1 MLQHLI
7 TQDADLR
14 MVPTDRAEL
23 TAAVHRLR
31 EELSTDPDPDRTRV
45 LTRWIGI
52 AQMSLGDYGEAHTFL
67 RRSLE
72 LAISSGN
79 VRAVVAT
86 ELNFGDA
93 HRYAGDVETAETFYR
108 SALDTARGKCPELLD
123 FALQHFGK
131 HLMERGDLAG
141 ARTHLQ
147 ESLRLRI
154 GKGNTELVESTQ
166 AALDRV
172 DALIGSASASASAV
186 AAPGEWSRRWT
197 AWLQSRTTVGD
208 PTRWNDGFPAIRD
221 AVQSLAMY
229 QRVQP
234 RHLWDQPFPAE
245 LITAMAAE
253 AEKALTADGY
263 QHNGKRN
270 AAVGKAANHFAA
282 QVDLAALVAQ
292 STGLD
297 VEQPHTGVY
306 IGYTEGQSLD
316 FHVDEAGFGEANLII
331 CLARTRPTEADRA
344 STTVFISAA
353 GYLECDLGAGSG
365 VVFDGALTPH
375 GRTPLGAGESI
386 TLISLGF
393 RARDQAKRALADLPL
408 VPA

>member
-7 TQDADLR
+7 RQDADLR

-23 TAAVHRLR
+23 TAALKGLQ
-31 EELSTDPDPDRTRV
+31 EELATSLDPDRIRV

-52 AQMSLGDYGEAHTFL
+52 ARMSLGHHDEARILLH
-67 RRSLE
+67 RSLE
-72 LAISSGN
+72 LAITSGN

-93 HRYAGDVETAETFYR
+93 HRYAGDIETAETFYR
-108 SALDTARGKCPELLD
+108 SALDTARSKCPELLD

-141 ARTHLQ
+141 ARARLQ
-147 ESLRLRI
+147 EALRLRI
-154 GKGNTELVESTQ
+154 AKGSTELVGSTQ
-166 AALDRV
+166 AALDRI
-172 DALIGSASASASAV
+172 DALIGNAV
-186 AAPGEWSRRWT
+186 AAPDEWSRRWT
-197 AWLQSRTTVGD
+197 AWLQARTTVSD
-208 PTRWNDGFPAIRD
+208 PTRWYDDLTAVRG
-221 AVQSLAMY
+221 AVQSLAVH

-245 LITAMAAE
+245 LVAAMAAE
-253 AEKALTADGY
+253 AERALAADGY
-263 QHNGKRN
+263 RHNGKRN
-270 AAVGKAANHFAA
+270 APVGEVAHRFAA
-282 QVDLAALVAQ
+282 QVDLAATVAR
-292 STGLD
+292 STGLA

-306 IGYTEGQSLD
+306 IGYTAGQFLD
-316 FHVDEAGFGEANLII
+316 FHLDEDRFGEANLIV
-331 CLARTRPTEADRA
+331 CLKHTRCPGTAQVSA
-344 STTVFISAA
+344 TVFIGGT
-353 GYLECDLGAGSG
+353 GYLECALGTGCG

-375 GRTPLGAGESI
+375 GRTRLGVGESI

-393 RARDQAKRALADLPL
+393 RAQDRDRRVLTNLPP

>member
-7 TQDADLR
+7 TQDEDLR

-23 TAAVHRLR
+23 IAAVARLR
-31 EELSTDPDPDRTRV
+31 EELSTGPEPDRTRV

-52 AQMSLGDYGEAHTFL
+52 AQMSLGDHGEAHTFL

-72 LAISSGN
+72 LAIASGN

-108 SALDTARGKCPELLD
+108 SALDTARGRCPEFLD
-123 FALQHFGK
+123 FTLQHFGK

-141 ARTHLQ
+141 ARAHLQ
-147 ESLRLRI
+147 EALRLRI
-154 GKGNTELVESTQ
+154 AKGSTELVESTQ

-172 DALIGSASASASAV
+172 DVLIGSTPVSAPVV
-186 AAPGEWSRRWT
+186 AAPEEWSRRWT
-197 AWLQSRTTVGD
+197 AWLQARTTVGD
-208 PTRWNDGFPAIRD
+208 PTRWHDDLDVVRD
-221 AVQSLAMY
+221 AVRSLAVH

-234 RHLWDQPFPAE
+234 RHLWDQPFPAD

-253 AEKALTADGY
+253 AERALSADGY

-270 AAVGKAANHFAA
+270 AAVGDAANHFATRA
-282 QVDLAALVAQ
+282 DLAALVAR

-331 CLARTRPTEADRA
+331 CLKRTCPTEADKA
-344 STTVFISAA
+344 STSVFISAA
-353 GYLECDLGAGSG
+353 GYLECDLGVGTA

-375 GRTPLGAGESI
+375 GRTPLSTGEGI

-393 RARDQAKRALADLPL
+393 RARDQAKRALTDLPP
-408 VPA
+408 VPV

>member
-7 TQDADLR
+7 RQDADLR

-23 TAAVHRLR
+23 TTALKGLR
-31 EELSTDPDPDRTRV
+31 EELATSPEPDRIRV

-52 AQMSLGDYGEAHTFL
+52 AEMSLGDYDEAHTFL

-72 LAISSGN
+72 LAITSGN

-93 HRYAGDVETAETFYR
+93 HRYAGDIETAETLYR
-108 SALDTARGKCPELLD
+108 SALDTARSQCPELLD
-123 FALQHFGK
+123 YALQHFGK
-131 HLMERGDLAG
+131 HLMERGDLTG

-147 ESLRLRI
+147 EALRLRI
-154 GKGNTELVESTQ
+154 AKGNTELVESTQ
-166 AALDRV
+166 AALDRL
-172 DALIGSASASASAV
+172 DTLIGSTPVSAPVV
-186 AAPGEWSRRWT
+186 AGPGEWSREWT
-197 AWLQSRTTVGD
+197 AWLQARTTVSD
-208 PTRWNDGFPAIRD
+208 PTRWHDDLTAVRG
-221 AVQSLAMY
+221 AVQSLALH

-234 RHLWDQPFPAE
+234 RHLWDQPFPTE
-245 LITAMAAE
+245 LVAAMAAE
-253 AEKALTADGY
+253 AEKALAADGY
-263 QHNGKRN
+263 RHNGKRN
-270 AAVGKAANHFAA
+270 AAVCDAANHFAA
-282 QVDLAALVAQ
+282 QVDLAAIVAR

-331 CLARTRPTEADRA
+331 CLARTRRTGTAKA

-353 GYLECDLGAGSG
+353 GHLECDLAAGSG

-393 RARDQAKRALADLPL
+393 RARDQARRVLSDLPP